1 MATTKKEV
9 TEEVIEE
16 TKTTDKKVAQK
27 SNDLEA
33 KMAQLTDV
41 MAQMAQFIQ
50 TMAVAQSAQTTKTE
64 HDGKIKIVHL
74 AQLDP
79 QLGTI
84 IHLSNL
90 DVGMTNFGD
99 ERLLT
104 TQQFEEL
111 ISKHRN
117 WFTKGLLCV
126 AKGYEEEAERYGVST
141 TADYPI
147 DSTFIKTLGDIPME
161 KIEEVYKKLPEYGQE
176 NLVSYWLRCAYAGDK
191 RFRDIRRAKTFDDIT
206 GGKLEGLLVD
216 LNRRPDNNAGTKRPN
231 IVRY

>member
-9 TEEVIEE
+9 IEEITEE
-16 TKTTDKKVAQK
+16 TKTADKKVAQK
-27 SNDLEA
+27 TNDLEA

-41 MAQMAQFIQ
+41 MAQMVQFVQ
-50 TMAVAQSAQTTKTE
+50 TMAVAQSAQTIKTE

-126 AKGYEEEAERYGVST
+126 AKGYEKEAELYGVST

-206 GGKLEGLLVD
+206 GGKLEGLLAD